1 MKIGPV
7 LLLEDDPILST
18 EISNLLRSKDIEVSI
33 ALDGEQFWTVYQTK
47 EFQLLILDINVPLLN
62 GYEICLK
69 VREINAQIPIIM
81 LTALSE
87 LSDKVQ
93 AFEFGADDYLTKPF
107 HFEELFIRVQALSRR
122 GLIPRSDDNLI
133 HFSEIKIDDTKKE
146 VFRNLL
152 QIDLTPKEYKLLL
165 MLIRARGHVLSK
177 QEIADHLWDYHI
189 ETNINTIEVYINFL
203 RKKIDS
209 PFEKKM
215 IHTKVGFGYFI
226 KPTDEY

>member
-18 EISNLLRSKDIEVSI
+18 QISNLLRSKDIEVSI

-47 EFQLLILDINVPLLN
+47 EFQLLILDINVPLVN

-152 QIDLTPKEYKLLL
+152 KIDLTPKEYKLLL

>member
-7 LLLEDDPILST
+7 LLLEDDPVLST
-18 EISNLLRSKDIEVSI
+18 EITTLLRNKEVEVSI
-33 ALDGEQFWTVYQTK
+33 ALDGEQFWTVFESK
-47 EFQLLILDINVPLLN
+47 KFQLLILDINVPLASGL
-62 GYEICLK
+62 EICSK
-69 VREINAQIPIIM
+69 VREINSKIPILM

-87 LSDKVQ
+87 ISDKIQ
-93 AFEFGADDYLTKPF
+93 AFEIGADDYLTKPF
-107 HFEELFIRVQALSRR
+107 HFDELYIRIQSLARR
-122 GLIPRSDDNLI
+122 GNIPRNDENII

-146 VFRNLL
+146 VYRRTLK
-152 QIDLTPKEYKLLL
+152 IDLTPKEYKLLL
-165 MLIRARGHVLSK
+165 MLIRARGNVLSK

-209 PFEKKM
+209 PFEEKM

-226 KPTDEY
+226 KSTNEF

>member
-18 EISNLLRSKDIEVSI
+18 QISNLLRSKDIEVSI

-47 EFQLLILDINVPLLN
+47 EFQLLILDINVPLVN

-152 QIDLTPKEYKLLL
+152 KIDLTPKEFKLLL

>member
-33 ALDGEQFWTVYQTK
+33 ALDGEQFWTVYQSK
-47 EFQLLILDINVPLLN
+47 EFQLLILDVNVPLSN
-62 GYEICLK
+62 GLEICAK
-69 VREINAQIPIIM
+69 VREINRQIPIVM

-87 LSDKVQ
+87 ISDKIQ
-93 AFEFGADDYLTKPF
+93 AFEMGADDYLTKPF
-107 HFEELFIRVQALSRR
+107 YFEELFIRIQALARR
-122 GLIPRSDDNLI
+122 GMIPRSDENLI

-146 VFRNLL
+146 VFRNSL
-152 QIDLTPKEYKLLL
+152 QIDLTPKEYKLLV
-165 MLIRARGHVLSK
+165 MLIRARGNVLSK

-203 RKKIDS
+203 RKKVDS

-215 IHTKVGFGYFI
+215 IQTKVGFGYFI
-226 KPTDEY
+226 KSTDEY

>member
-7 LLLEDDPILST
+7 LLLEDDPVLST
-18 EISNLLRSKDIEVSI
+18 EITTLLRNKEVEVSI
-33 ALDGEQFWTVYQTK
+33 ALDGEQFWTVFESK
-47 EFQLLILDINVPLLN
+47 KFQLLILDINVPLASGL
-62 GYEICLK
+62 EICSK
-69 VREINAQIPIIM
+69 VREINSKIPILM

-87 LSDKVQ
+87 ISDKIQ
-93 AFEFGADDYLTKPF
+93 AFEIGADDYLTKPF
-107 HFEELFIRVQALSRR
+107 HFDELYIRIQALARR
-122 GLIPRSDDNLI
+122 GNIQRTDENII

-146 VFRNLL
+146 VYRRTLK
-152 QIDLTPKEYKLLL
+152 IDLTPKEYKLLL
-165 MLIRARGHVLSK
+165 MLIRARGNVLSK

-209 PFEKKM
+209 PFEEKM

-226 KPTDEY
+226 KSTNEF

>member
-7 LLLEDDPILST
+7 LLLEDDPVLST
-18 EISNLLRSKDIEVSI
+18 EITTLLRNKEVEVSI
-33 ALDGEQFWTVYQTK
+33 ALDGEQFWTVFESK
-47 EFQLLILDINVPLLN
+47 KFQLLILDINVPLTSGL
-62 GYEICLK
+62 EICSK
-69 VREINAQIPIIM
+69 VREINSKIPILM

-87 LSDKVQ
+87 ISDKIQ
-93 AFEFGADDYLTKPF
+93 AFEIGADDYLTKPF
-107 HFEELFIRVQALSRR
+107 HFDELYIRIQALARR
-122 GLIPRSDDNLI
+122 GNIPRTDENII

-146 VFRNLL
+146 VYRRTLK
-152 QIDLTPKEYKLLL
+152 IDLTPKEYKLLL
-165 MLIRARGHVLSK
+165 MLIRARGNVLSK

-209 PFEKKM
+209 PFEEKM

-226 KPTDEY
+226 KSTNEF

>member
-18 EISNLLRSKDIEVSI
+18 EISNLLRSKEIEVSI
-33 ALDGEQFWTVYQTK
+33 ALDGEQFWTVYQSK
-47 EFQLLILDINVPLLN
+47 EFQLLILDVNVPLSN
-62 GYEICLK
+62 GLEICAK
-69 VREINAQIPIIM
+69 VREINRQIPIVM

-87 LSDKVQ
+87 ISDKIQ
-93 AFEFGADDYLTKPF
+93 AFEMGADDYLTKPF
-107 HFEELFIRVQALSRR
+107 YFEELFIRIQALARR
-122 GLIPRSDDNLI
+122 GMIPRSDENFI

-146 VFRNLL
+146 VFRNSL

-165 MLIRARGHVLSK
+165 MLIRARGNVLSK
-177 QEIADHLWDYHI
+177 QEIADQLWDYHI

-215 IHTKVGFGYFI
+215 IQTKVGFGYFI
-226 KPTDEY
+226 KSTDEY

>member
-7 LLLEDDPILST
+7 LLLEDDPVLST
-18 EISNLLRSKDIEVSI
+18 EITTLLRNKEVEVSI
-33 ALDGEQFWTVYQTK
+33 ALDGEQFWTVFESK
-47 EFQLLILDINVPLLN
+47 KFQLLILDINVPLASGL
-62 GYEICLK
+62 EICSK
-69 VREINAQIPIIM
+69 VREINSKIPILM

-87 LSDKVQ
+87 ISDKIQ
-93 AFEFGADDYLTKPF
+93 AFEIGADDYLTKPF
-107 HFEELFIRVQALSRR
+107 HFDELYIRIQALARR
-122 GLIPRSDDNLI
+122 GNIPRTDENII

-146 VFRNLL
+146 VYRRTLK
-152 QIDLTPKEYKLLL
+152 IDLTPKEYKLLL
-165 MLIRARGHVLSK
+165 MLIRARGNVLSK

-209 PFEKKM
+209 PFEEKM

-226 KPTDEY
+226 KSTNEF

>member
-122 GLIPRSDDNLI
+122 GLIPRSDYNLI

-152 QIDLTPKEYKLLL
+152 KIDLTPKEYKLLL

-177 QEIADHLWDYHI
+177 QVIADHLWDYHI